1 MDNEDQIKRDV
12 RLAIRRARERRKLSQ
27 GELARGLGDVLGKQV
42 SQSQVSDWERG
53 RYEPGASVLVAVAEA
68 TRIPLPELLG
78 PATASGPAPT
88 RAARGAAARRWREQ
102 AREWLGMDAEAFVR
116 TLKERFP
123 WPLPSEIAD
132 SSSEEG
138 APAGT
143 ALLVRQPAM
152 GGDQEGSVLERLLEK
167 PLADRFTDL
176 VRVFGSRTDL
186 VSQLPTRELLRGARR
201 VRAAGLSLNILCQEY
216 ADVELGALLRRGC
229 EMSCLFLAP
238 DGRAMADRER
248 EEGFPPGKLA
258 SLTQLNI
265 ETMLMIRRRLPEDV
279 RGRLHLATYDEAARF
294 NVVLVDD
301 ARAIVQP
308 YLPELRGLG
317 SPSFLLQ
324 RKGGEEGLYPLFHE
338 LFELLWE
345 ERSDIC

>member
-1 MDNEDQIKRDV
+1 MDNEDQIKREV

-27 GELARGLGDVLGKQV
+27 GQLARRLGDVLGKQV

-53 RYEPGASVLVAVAEA
+53 RYEPGATVLVAVAA
-68 TRIPLPELLG
+68 AARIPLPELLG
-78 PATASGPAPT
+78 PGAIGVPPPA
-88 RAARGAAARRWREQ
+88 RGSRGAASRRGREL
-102 AREWLGMDAEAFVR
+102 AREWLGMDAETFVR
-116 TLKERFP
+116 ALRDRFP
-123 WPLPSEIAD
+123 WPAAAGVAE
-132 SSSEEG
+132 EEG
-138 APAGT
+138 EFAGT
-143 ALLVRQPAM
+143 PVLVRQVTAPR
-152 GGDQEGSVLERLLEK
+152 DQEGSTLERLLED
-167 PLADRFTDL
+167 PLADRFADL

-216 ADVELGALLRRGC
+216 ADVDLTELLRRGC

-238 DGRAMADRER
+238 QGRAMADRER

-265 ETMLMIRRRLPEDV
+265 ETMLMIRRRLPEEL
-279 RGRLHLATYDEAARF
+279 RGRLRLATYDQAARF

-308 YLPELRGLG
+308 YLPQLRGLG

-324 RKGGEEGLYPLFHE
+324 RKGEDGGLYPPFRE

-345 ERSDIC
+345 GRSEIC